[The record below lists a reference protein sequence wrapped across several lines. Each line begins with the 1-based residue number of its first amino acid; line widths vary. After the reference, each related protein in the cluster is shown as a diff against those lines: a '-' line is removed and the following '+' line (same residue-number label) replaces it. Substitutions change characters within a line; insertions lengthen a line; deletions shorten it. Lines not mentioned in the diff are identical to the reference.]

1 MGFLIAF
8 LVLVLLACIPL
19 GVKIRYNESGPK
31 VSVIAGPVKYQVF
44 PTKKK
49 PRTEKKTKKAKKE
62 TAPTK
67 PKKTAEEE
75 KGGSLTDFLPLLE
88 LIPDFL
94 GDVRRKL
101 RIDRLECKLILAGD
115 DPCDLAVNYGRAWAA
130 VGNLL
135 PLLEQW
141 FVIRKRS
148 VEVLCDFTADSIR
161 ILAHVDITITVGRI
175 FSLGFRHGIRALRE
189 FLRIMKLRKGGASE

>member
-49 PRTEKKTKKAKKE
+49 LRTEKKTKTAKKE

-141 FVIRKRS
+141 FVIRKRN